1 MLLFLTPNFLDCL
14 SASAGRIWAS
24 FEIKSAVG
32 DKMTGGV
39 VNDWFLAAVTTT
51 NMTNGAL
58 CLTRPQ
64 THIFIL
70 SDNIFTRTS
79 PRFMTQSHM
88 LSSILWHDLSALD
101 KSTGEQNYVML
112 CQTVSSIFSPTAKPV
127 TGVSSCNQNMWQKN
141 VAELRK
147 LFFWAQD
154 CKMALVDNFPI
165 GCPLLIVWKKSPMN
179 KKAEN

>member
-14 SASAGRIWAS
+14 SSSAGRIWAR
-24 FEIKSAVG
+24 FEVW
-32 DKMTGGV
+32 DKKCSWWQDDRWSCKWLVPGSRHH
-39 VNDWFLAAVTTT
+39 NKHDQWCSLSHQTTD
-51 NMTNGAL
+51 
-58 CLTRPQ
+58 

-127 TGVSSCNQNMWQKN
+127 TGVSSCNQTMWHRM

-147 LFFWAQD
+147 LFFWGSRLQ
-154 CKMALVDNFPI
+154 NGI
-165 GCPLLIVWKKSPMN
+165 GG
-179 KKAEN
+179 

>member
-1 MLLFLTPNFLDCL
+1 MQISQPQAFQAGWLQTFLTACQLQLGESEP
-14 SASAGRIWAS
+14 G

-58 CLTRPQ
+58 RLTRPQ
-64 THIFIL
+64 TLTFIL
-70 SDNIFTRTS
+70 WDNIFTRTS

-127 TGVSSCNQNMWQKN
+127 TGVSSCNQNMWHKM

-147 LFFWAQD
+147 LFFLGSRLQ
-154 CKMALVDNFPI
+154 NGI
-165 GCPLLIVWKKSPMN
+165 GG
-179 KKAEN
+179 

>member
-14 SASAGRIWAS
+14 SASAGRIWAVGLR

-127 TGVSSCNQNMWQKN
+127 TGVSSCNQNMWHKMWLNCVNCFFGLKTAKWHWWITFQL
-141 VAELRK
+141 VAH
-147 LFFWAQD
+147 FW
-154 CKMALVDNFPI
+154 
-165 GCPLLIVWKKSPMN
+165 
-179 KKAEN
+179 